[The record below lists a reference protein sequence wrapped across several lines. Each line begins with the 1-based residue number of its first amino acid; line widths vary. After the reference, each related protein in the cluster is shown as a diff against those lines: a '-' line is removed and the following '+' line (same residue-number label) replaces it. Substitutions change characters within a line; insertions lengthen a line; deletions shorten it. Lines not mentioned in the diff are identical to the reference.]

1 MFLLRIVEL
10 LCENIRNETDNVV
23 QLLKCELAVLLTQ
36 IPQEIQDLSV
46 AEFKNK
52 YNQDNAVFLEQSIQN
67 EKDSFEKI
75 IKQLVSS
82 RNIPQPSTTSHSRF
96 SQLATPTSSFLP
108 KTNPPQS
115 DSYPK
120 YSYNTT
126 TPMKSIQQIGINSF
140 STPMKTPNLVQS
152 SASLSSKKLFK

>member
-1 MFLLRIVEL
+1 MEL
-10 LCENIRNETDNVV
+10 LCENIRNETDNIV
-23 QLLKCELAVLLTQ
+23 QLLKCELSVLLTQ
-36 IPQEIQDLSV
+36 IPQEIQELSV
-46 AEFKNK
+46 SEFKNK

-82 RNIPQPSTTSHSRF
+82 RNAPTSSTTSSTSRF
-96 SQLATPTSSFLP
+96 SQLTTPTSSFLP
-108 KTNPPQS
+108 RNAPQAS

-126 TPMKSIQQIGINSF
+126 PMKPAQQMGINSF
-140 STPMKTPNLVQS
+140 STPLKTPTIQQQTPL
-152 SASLSSKKLFK
+152 SKKTFK